1 MVEYSFSLDSVFG
14 ALSDPTRRDILSRV
28 SSQQLTI
35 SQIAERYNLGFA
47 AVSKHLM
54 VLERA
59 GLVIK
64 HRVGRRQFVRAKSD
78 ALQEAN
84 EYLEQYKELWEAR
97 LDSLEQYLNESSEN
111 DR

>member
-1 MVEYSFSLDSVFG
+1 MVEYTFSLDTVFG
-14 ALSDPTRRDILSRV
+14 ALSDPTRRDILHRV
-28 SSQQLTI
+28 SSKQLTI

-47 AVSKHLM
+47 AISKHLM

-64 HRVGRRQFVRAKSD
+64 HRVGRRQFVRARAD
-78 ALQEAN
+78 ALQEATD
-84 EYLEQYKELWEAR
+84 YLDQYREIWEAR
-97 LDSLEQYLNESSEN
+97 LDSLEHYLNESDGD

>member
-1 MVEYSFSLDSVFG
+1 MVEYTVTLDNIFG
-14 ALSDPTRRDILSRV
+14 ALADPTRRDILGRI

-47 AVSKHLM
+47 AISKHLM
-54 VLERA
+54 VLEKA

-64 HRVGRRQFVRAKSD
+64 HRVGRHQFVRARAD

-84 EYLEQYKELWEAR
+84 DYIEQYKELWEAR
-97 LDSLEQYLNESSEN
+97 LESLEQYLNES
-111 DR
+111 DK